1 QIASFGLFETGH
13 CFRQTGGEN
22 LQETWRLGLLLT
34 GNVHPEHFS
43 DAPRSVDFFDL
54 KGEIEHLLAFNAIAG
69 KVAFERIEL
78 PWLHPGQAAALLI
91 DGNQVGWLGQLHPGL
106 NERLELDQP
115 VFVAELDGERVSPR
129 RLPEHRDSGRYPAVR
144 RDIAIVLAD
153 EFTAASLLE
162 SIRASAGGL
171 LEDCIV
177 FDQYRGKGI
186 ESGFRSLAIGLI
198 LRDVSRTLKD

>member
-1 QIASFGLFETGH
+1 SQDELDALSMGEGAQPLANPLSREMAVLRTSLLPGLIKVAGRNLRRQIASFGLFETGH

-91 DGNQVGWLGQLHPGL
+91 DGNQVGWLGQLHQGL

-115 VFVAELDGERVSPR
+115 A
-129 RLPEHRDSGRYPAVR
+129 
-144 RDIAIVLAD
+144 
-153 EFTAASLLE
+153 LLV
-162 SIRASAGGL
+162 G
-171 LEDCIV
+171 
-177 FDQYRGKGI
+177 
-186 ESGFRSLAIGLI
+186 
-198 LRDVSRTLKD
+198 